1 MQNFKAGGTASGPGN
16 SLMAA
21 TLLAAS
27 LMTLTACDD
36 APAPPPSKFVVIDR
50 QTLEIPAEAF
60 ATILSYFEGT
70 ESPSDCVAKAESL
83 GGMINDLQI
92 MPAGDFDP
100 ARFVIGLANERD
112 GASDSY
118 EIAFD
123 AVGNMCSLSQ
133 SSTLTGS

>member
-1 MQNFKAGGTASGPGN
+1 
-16 SLMAA
+16 MAA

-123 AVGNMCSLSQ
+123 AVGNMSSLSQ

>member
-1 MQNFKAGGTASGPGN
+1 MQNFKAGGNASGPGN
-16 SLMAA
+16 SLRAA

-27 LMTLTACDD
+27 LLMLTACDD
-36 APAPPPSKFVVIDR
+36 APAPPPSKFVVIDK
-50 QTLEIPAEAF
+50 QTMEIPAEAF
-60 ATILSYFEGT
+60 ATILSSFEGT
-70 ESPSDCVAKAESL
+70 GAPTDCVAKAESL
-83 GGMINDLQI
+83 GGMIDDLQI

-100 ARFVIGLANERD
+100 ARFVIGLTNEID